1 MPAIFESA
9 AQFDKTYRDLVGV
22 EQTETWNL
30 IWKSYTAAMDRVC
43 NLGELP
49 IITTY
54 YAGLFVSLKMQAL
67 QYAAALSLRPPLDG
81 PIVWKRQQE
90 LFAIWKGGRTDDEI
104 NAQVAREGAHN
115 LNNLLDAS
123 SDNLHQ
129 GIDATLAAMLSDA
142 WSAFEICVGDL
153 WVDAV
158 NRCPAILGENAA
170 QQKTVPIDKLAEFGY
185 DLRNQLGTFLVATG
199 RYEFS
204 SLKKS
209 QLAYEAA
216 FTFGAAGIADPF
228 QPFDTLDA
236 ISHVRNVFAHRSG
249 IVDRR
254 SLQAVRRIPSL
265 EGIEVGDRIAL
276 TGPIVRDC
284 ISRMVLAAIRA
295 YTSVQGWFV
304 GNGEDCERRIQ
315 RRARGGPI

>member
-1 MPAIFESA
+1 MPVIFESA
-9 AQFDKTYRDLVGV
+9 SQFDKSYRDLAGP
-22 EQTETWNL
+22 EQTEPWNL
-30 IWKSYTAAMDRVC
+30 IWRSYAAAMDRVC
-43 NLGELP
+43 NLGEMP
-49 IITTY
+49 ITTTY
-54 YAGLFVSLKMQAL
+54 YAGLFVSLKMQAH

-81 PIVWKRQQE
+81 PIVWQRQQE
-90 LFAIWKGGRTDDEI
+90 LFEAWKAGRPDDEI
-104 NAQVAREGAHN
+104 NAEVAREGAHN
-115 LNNLLDAS
+115 LNSLLKAS
-123 SDNLHQ
+123 SEGLHQ
-129 GIDATLAAMLSDA
+129 GIDATLAAMLADA
-142 WSAFEICVGDL
+142 WSAFEICIGDL
-153 WVDAV
+153 WIDAV

-170 QQKTVPIDKLAEFGY
+170 QQKTVPIEKLAEFGY
-185 DLRNQLGTFLVATG
+185 DLRGHMGGFLIATG

-209 QLAYEAA
+209 QSAYETA
-216 FTFGAAGIADPF
+216 FTFGPAGIVDPF

-236 ISHVRNVFAHRSG
+236 ISNVRNVFAHRSG

-284 ISRMVLAAIRA
+284 ISRMVLATIRA
-295 YTSVQGWFV
+295 YTSIQGWFA

-315 RRARGGPI
+315 RRGRG